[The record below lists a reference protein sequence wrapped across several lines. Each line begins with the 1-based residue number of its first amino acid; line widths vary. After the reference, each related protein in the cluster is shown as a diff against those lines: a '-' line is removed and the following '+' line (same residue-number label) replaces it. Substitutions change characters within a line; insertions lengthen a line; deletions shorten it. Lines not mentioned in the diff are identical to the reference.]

1 MSQHREPL
9 RRALAEAKA
18 AGRTTADV
26 AADAHIAR
34 ATLSRIA
41 NGHRTPNRLTREAI
55 ARALDR
61 EVDVLFPEFY
71 ERRERA
77 A

>member
-1 MSQHREPL
+1 MPQRRREL
-9 RRALAEAKA
+9 CRALAEAKA

-61 EVDVLFPEFY
+61 EVGEIFPGVDD
-71 ERRERA
+71 A
-77 A
+77 